1 MYRKLQSGIRFIIG
15 PFGSG
20 KGTLN
25 SILAT
30 IEMDDEERYSRCL
43 EEIDKL
49 QERLNKNFS
58 PPPQNHVVHTNFKLK
73 HNGLTAYDFD
83 EDKFMLPNDKY
94 EYNLLEPC
102 ACVHIEEGQ
111 SGNLNG
117 YEWSTFPK
125 PALLAFARLRHNK
138 YLFTIDLQNIDD
150 LNKKIRRF
158 AFEYL
163 RPMYIENEYDR
174 FDNLIETKVYVAC
187 FFNYNKA
194 LEFSET
200 EDISLVD
207 DWRVYKYEG
216 DIYDCFDSEG
226 KQLEY
231 YDGSGNKDFCYC
243 SSVKVED
250 IKKQKVTEILL

>member
-1 MYRKLQSGIRFIIG
+1 MYQKLQSGIRCIIG
-15 PFGSG
+15 PFGCG

-25 SILAT
+25 AILAT
-30 IEMDDEERYSRCL
+30 MEMDDEERYEQSVQAINEL
-43 EEIDKL
+43 QDKYDKL
-49 QERLNKNFS
+49 YSL
-58 PPPQNHVVHTNFKLK
+58 PPQKHVVHANFDLK
-73 HNGLTAYDFD
+73 HNDKIAYKFD
-83 EDKFMLPNDKY
+83 EDKFMLPNEKY

-111 SGNLNG
+111 SGILNG

-125 PALLAFARLRHNK
+125 PALLAYARLRHNK

-150 LNKKIRRF
+150 LNKKVRRF

-163 RPMYIENEYDR
+163 RPMHIENEYDI
-174 FDNLIETKVYVAC
+174 FGNLTETKVYVVG
-187 FFNYNKA
+187 FYNYNKA

-200 EDISLVD
+200 EDLSLVD

-216 DIYDCFDSEG
+216 DIYSCFDSEG
-226 KQLEY
+226 KKYEY
-231 YDGSGNKDFCYC
+231 TEGSGNKDFCYG

-250 IKKQKVTEILL
+250 MKTQKITEIVA